1 MPRLLYIS
9 PYFPPQTR
17 VGALR
22 PLKFVRHLGDFGW
35 DVTVLCDLKRGA
47 AVDPDL
53 LQHVPENVEVVADY
67 ARGAA
72 ERFAALQGAP
82 PPPPKSP
89 AAPRPPG
96 RLKRFARTLETRLWS
111 PEYVPLGEHSL
122 DIPWAR
128 SAATRLLERGG
139 YDAML
144 VNADPYAAMLVGD
157 TMGERFGVPVVHDLR
172 DPWATC
178 DLRRPRRPAPQRAL
192 IDRLERRC
200 VAGSHAFVLNTA
212 TALDV
217 ARAHYADDPALVD
230 RLRFVRNHGDPA
242 LVDHGAWDT
251 PNRFTL
257 LFLGTFR
264 RFVQGEALLRALA
277 LLAERGRTPRDL
289 ALRITGTISPEAQD
303 TIRALGVTD
312 FVETHPFVPYPE
324 VGPFMRT
331 ADLLIAVT
339 HASTMRIPAKFYD
352 YATSDRPLLM
362 IGDPRHTELAG
373 LVADLPGATWADL
386 TDPLAIADAIESA
399 MGAGRQQHVERSAAG
414 LDSRTATA
422 RLVELLPRV

>member
-1 MPRLLYIS
+1 MPRLLYIT
-9 PYFPPQTR
+9 PYFAPQTR

-35 DVTVLCDLKRGA
+35 DVTVLCDLKRSA
-47 AVDPDL
+47 AIDPAL
-53 LQHVPENVEVVADY
+53 LDHVPDHVEVVADY

-72 ERFAALQGAP
+72 ERFAALPVDAP
-82 PPPPKSP
+82 AP
-89 AAPRPPG
+89 ARSASKRRPG

-128 SAATRLLERGG
+128 NAAIRILERGG
-139 YDAML
+139 YDAIL

-157 TMGERFGVPVVHDLR
+157 TMGQRFGVPVVHDLR
-172 DPWATC
+172 DPWAVC
-178 DLRRPRRPAPQRAL
+178 DLRRSRRPAPQRAL

-230 RLRFVRNHGDPA
+230 RLHFIRNHGDPA
-242 LVDHGAWDT
+242 LVDHGTRARPD
-251 PNRFTL
+251 RFTL

-264 RFVQGEALLRALA
+264 RFVQGEALLQALA
-277 LLAERGRTPRDL
+277 LLAERGRTPNDL
-289 ALRITGTISPEAQD
+289 ALRITGAISPEAREIID
-303 TIRALGVTD
+303 ALGVGEL
-312 FVETHPFVPYPE
+312 VETHPFVPYPE
-324 VGPFMRT
+324 VGPFMAT

-352 YATSDRPLLM
+352 YATSSRPLLM

-386 TDPLAIADAIESA
+386 TNPLAIADAIDAAIER
-399 MGAGRQQHVERSAAG
+399 GRGVHVDRSATA
-414 LDSRTATA
+414 LDSRAATA
-422 RLVELLPRV
+422 RLVDLLPR